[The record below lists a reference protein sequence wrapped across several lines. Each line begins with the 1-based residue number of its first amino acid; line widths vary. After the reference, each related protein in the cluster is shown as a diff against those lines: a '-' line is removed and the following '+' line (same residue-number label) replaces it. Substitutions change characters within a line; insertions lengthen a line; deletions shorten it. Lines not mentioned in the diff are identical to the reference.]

1 MADLSEKRT
10 DGHAKRAQQSRDRIV
25 AATLELLA
33 EGNVRPTAE
42 QIAARSGVGRRT
54 VFRHFKDMEKL
65 HQELIVGVAK
75 RLTML
80 AAPFQSVGW
89 EGKLQEII
97 DRRSRAFEEFMPF
110 QRAADA
116 HREGSPPIEAARSNR
131 LAIMRSV
138 LESILPQAI
147 KDQKP
152 LLEAIDL
159 ALSLSTW
166 EHLRIDQGLCPE
178 DAQEAVA
185 TLISCLTAKH
195 RDAQAHAR
203 EPF

>member
-1 MADLSEKRT
+1 MADLSAERT
-10 DGHAKRAQQSRDRIV
+10 DGRAKRAQQSRDHIV

-42 QIAARSGVGRRT
+42 QIASRAGVGRRT
-54 VFRHFKDMEKL
+54 VFRHFNDMEKL
-65 HQELIVGVAK
+65 YQELILGVA
-75 RLTML
+75 RRFSML
-80 AAPFQSVGW
+80 AAPFQSEGW

-110 QRAADA
+110 QRASDA
-116 HREGSPPIEAARSNR
+116 HREGSDELQAAQTFR

-138 LESILPQAI
+138 LENILPQAI
-147 KDQKP
+147 RDQKP

-159 ALSLSTW
+159 ALSFEAW
-166 EHLRIDQGLCPE
+166 QRLRIDQGLCPE

-185 TLISCLTAKH
+185 TLISCLTA
-195 RDAQAHAR
+195 AHSNA
-203 EPF
+203 